1 MSSQLLSTFSSS
13 SLCLPLT
20 KFSYATVSN
29 EHIVP
34 IPWIHLSSKN
44 SLFALFETSPTR
56 LDNGQVEDRQKL
68 KVLRDPE
75 IMVHISSVVL
85 SGCLFVP

>member
-1 MSSQLLSTFSSS
+1 MPSQSHSTFPPPLPSPA
-13 SLCLPLT
+13 CLPLT

-34 IPWIHLSSKN
+34 IPWIHLSSKTG
-44 SLFALFETSPTR
+44 LFALFETSPTQ
-56 LDNGQVEDRQKL
+56 LEDGQLEDRPKL

-75 IMVHISSVVL
+75 VMV
-85 SGCLFVP
+85 FPY